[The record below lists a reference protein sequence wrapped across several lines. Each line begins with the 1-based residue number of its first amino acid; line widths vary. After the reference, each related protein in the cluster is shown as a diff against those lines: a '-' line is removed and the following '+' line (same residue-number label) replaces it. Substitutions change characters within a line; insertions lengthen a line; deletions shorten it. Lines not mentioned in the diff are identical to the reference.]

1 MPSFRMFRATFC
13 GSQERYQQA
22 VASKTTSSAADN
34 TSSDSDTTNSSNI
47 SALQAQLSQLQEE
60 LAEKSSLLEES
71 RKELA
76 EKSALLEESRK
87 GGEGGGSAKS
97 ETKLLKMKAQM
108 TSRIKSLEKD
118 LADLRQV
125 SSYSFLYVCT

>member
-1 MPSFRMFRATFC
+1 MPSFRAFRATFS

-34 TSSDSDTTNSSNI
+34 TNSDSDTTTSSTI

-60 LAEKSSLLEES
+60 LAEKS
-71 RKELA
+71 
-76 EKSALLEESRK
+76 ALLEESKK

-125 SSYSFLYVCT
+125 SSYSFLYVWT

>member
-1 MPSFRMFRATFC
+1 MCRLMPSFRMFRATFC

-34 TSSDSDTTNSSNI
+34 TSSDSSNI

>member
-34 TSSDSDTTNSSNI
+34 TSSDSSNI